1 MAALA
6 VVGTMMSGCTGDV
19 LTTVAL
25 QSETSKQ
32 SVTLTT
38 TITLDGSLQTRA
50 LTDAGVKTFAVNDQ
64 IVVFYKNTNN
74 ETVRAES
81 SLIQATDISARGKKA
96 TITVTLDAPKASGT
110 LRMIYP
116 NTMARETI
124 ASDATI
130 DDNSTIDFSRLDNQE
145 GTLDMLASMLDLAV
159 FDGTLTADAKLPDA
173 VPMANRLAIG
183 KFTIKDNGSDD
194 ITSSVKQL
202 TINDGTNTYVV
213 ERTPEAGPIYVA
225 MLPVDSK
232 DFLLNAVTTSDAY
245 KKSVTGQTLAA
256 NNIYPINLTMDF
268 DAIATPLT
276 LEVTVDNT
284 EIRFSNLSHSSVPFT
299 YTVNGVATLFDG
311 STQEIDIESLKA
323 GDIVQFFSN
332 NSKLNDG
339 SNTGLNIKS
348 DKLCYVYGNVMS
360 LIDDGEDGFANDKT
374 IEGKLAFWEL
384 FRNSN
389 IAFHPSKRL
398 VLPATTLAEGCYEY
412 MFYNCDGITSLPED
426 FLPAK
431 TLANNCYEKMFGD
444 CDGLTSLPEGLLP
457 AGKDG
462 EGLLA
467 DWCYG
472 GMFEDCDGL
481 TSLPEKL
488 LPAMTLKELCYWDMF
503 AKCDGLTSLPEKFL
517 PATTLAKECYMYMF
531 LRCEKL
537 TESPVLPDATL
548 AERCYSNMFSNCPK
562 LSNVTC
568 LATSAS
574 LGSATDPFNEWLYNS
589 GTASGCERIVYVDP
603 SMLNPATDI
612 FDLANS
618 GDNSTKKWTLATND
632 YAHLTSANIGN
643 MLAADGN
650 IYSNAAA
657 ATTAGTTAEAVIA
670 YVGSVAKYFEH
681 FLAIALTDVDG
692 SEHKWADALT
702 AVGTYAAAHP
712 INIGGTTYNTSTTG
726 DTYYD
731 IVDENH
737 TTTSATAVTMKQGW
751 RLPSVTDWRYVLDG
765 IGRIKS
771 GLTLTAKSETG
782 ETTYSTNATP
792 TDPLGVVDCMRY
804 RKDDDADGASSLRA
818 VINAACDNT
827 ALQFSDYWSSSELS
841 GYEELAWSYDFYTG
855 LFWDGYKWGNK
866 NYVRAVFAY

>member
-1 MAALA
+1 MKQAMRKSFRYLSMAALA

-38 TITLDGSLQTRA
+38 TISLDGSSQTRA
-50 LTDAGVKTFAVNDQ
+50 LTDAGVKTFAVNDK
-64 IVVFYKNTNN
+64 IVVFYKNTND
-74 ETVRAES
+74 ETMMAES
-81 SLIQATDISARGKKA
+81 SLIQATDISAGGKKA

-323 GDIVQFFSN
+323 GDIVQFFSI

-348 DKLCYVYGNVMS
+348 DQLCYVYGNVMS

-374 IEGKLAFWEL
+374 IGGESAFWGL
-384 FRNSN
+384 FSDSN

-398 VLPATTLAEGCYEY
+398 VLPATTLALCCYKE
-412 MFYNCDGITSLPED
+412 MFSNCDGITSLPED

-562 LSNVTC
+562 LSNVTS

-574 LGSATDPFNEWLYNS
+574 LGSAANPFYYWLNNS
-589 GTASGCERIVYVDP
+589 GTADGCERIVYVDP

-612 FDLANS
+612 FDLATS
-618 GDNSTKKWTLATND
+618 GEDGKRWTLATND

-650 IYSNAAA
+650 IYANTAA
-657 ATTAGTTAEAVIA
+657 ATATGTTAVAVIA
-670 YVGSVAKYFEH
+670 YVGNVSNYFDK

-692 SEHKWADALT
+692 NRYTWADAFT
-702 AVGTYAAAHP
+702 KVGEYAAAHP
-712 INIGGTTYNTSTTG
+712 ITISGTPYNTNAIGNNCYDQVDDDVNTSSAKRTTG
-726 DTYYD
+726 
-731 IVDENH
+731 V
-737 TTTSATAVTMKQGW
+737 VKGW
-751 RLPSVTDWRYVLDG
+751 RLPSVTDWRYVFEGFGGPAVNSQAGVTWRVSYGDG
-765 IGRIKS
+765 
-771 GLTLTAKSETG
+771 TALC
-782 ETTYSTNATP
+782 NAINNACGN
-792 TDPLGVVDCMRY
+792 TDP
-804 RKDDDADGASSLRA
+804 K
-818 VINAACDNT
+818 
-827 ALQFSDYWSSSELS
+827 LQFNPHWSSSETS
-841 GYEELAWSYDFYTG
+841 GNSDGAWVYGFSRSF
-855 LFWDGYKWGNK
+855 FMQNYKTANF
-866 NYVRAVFAY
+866 YVRAVFAY